1 MMKEKQAV
9 KVPMYVAKFL
19 NDVYNHRYGILEIMN
34 RLLEINEE
42 YFNAEVYNE
51 VDYRYVKIASWVEK
65 VKDSDGTHDNL
76 FLLLSDI
83 HRNGYEPVEV
93 NKKFVVYDVDND
105 EFLDKDGDFV
115 PMNDAVQFKTKEDAV
130 KFIVENYEIVE
141 IYEDED

>member
-1 MMKEKQAV
+1 MGNKQVV
-9 KVPMYVAKFL
+9 KVPPYVAKFL
-19 NDVYNHRYGILEIMN
+19 DDVYNHCYGILEIMN
-34 RLLEINEE
+34 RLLEIHKE
-42 YFNAEVYNE
+42 YFNEEVYNE
-51 VDYRYVKIASWVEK
+51 TDYRYVKTASWVEK
-65 VKDSDGTHDNL
+65 IKDSNGTYDSL

-141 IYEDED
+141 IYEDEN

>member
-1 MMKEKQAV
+1 MNKQAV
-9 KVPMYVAKFL
+9 KAPVYVDKFL
-19 NDVYNHRYGILEIMN
+19 DDVYNNRYGILEIMN
-34 RLLEINEE
+34 RLLEIHEE
-42 YFNAEVYNE
+42 YLNAEVYNE
-51 VDYRYVKIASWVEK
+51 TDYRYVKTASWVEK
-65 VKDSDGTHDNL
+65 IKDSNGTYDSL